1 MGSRVRISTLEEQIR
16 DACRINI
23 IEHRRAARR
32 QSYWSGILPRDPALW
47 IEMACITLIIA
58 VLIPVLIASIALLFF
73 VLIGVVHVAMAIV
86 AASPWAILLIAVLM
100 MSDRTE
106 SVGR

>member
-1 MGSRVRISTLEEQIR
+1 MGSRIRIYTLEEQIR

-32 QSYWSGILPRDPALW
+32 LLPRDLALW
-47 IEMACITLIIA
+47 IEMACITLIVA
-58 VLIPVLIASIALLFF
+58 VIIPVLIASIALMFF